1 MVFLALYT
9 TEMVLKILGMGFVL
23 NENSYLRDG
32 WNIIDFVVV
41 IVGYLQLFI
50 QGTDIN
56 LGGLRTFRVLR
67 PLRSI

>member
-1 MVFLALYT
+1 
-9 TEMVLKILGMGFVL
+9 MVLKILGMGFIL

-41 IVGYLQLFI
+41 VVGYVQLFI
-50 QGTDIN
+50 KDSNIN

>member
-1 MVFLALYT
+1 
-9 TEMVLKILGMGFVL
+9 MVLKILGMGFIL

-41 IVGYLQLFI
+41 VVGYVQLFSE
-50 QGTDIN
+50 DSNIN